1 MRDKGDKIGKRNGK
15 IEEKEEER
23 GVKRG
28 EERWVNTSDRSTVHF
43 LGVGEVCTLSRPAL
57 VLQRRTV
64 ALVNTTTSSAIWEDT
79 CRLLRGV
86 LKTRVEAAEI
96 DSPWAQ
102 PHSV

>member
-1 MRDKGDKIGKRNGK
+1 MVEVRAVFRN
-15 IEEKEEER
+15 R
-23 GVKRG
+23 RRRG
-28 EERWVNTSDRSTVHF
+28 ERSVNTSDRSTVHF

-57 VLQRRTV
+57 VLQSRTV

-86 LKTRVEAAEI
+86 LKTRVEAAEM